1 MPNSLPGTATLSTTL
16 QCTNAVV
23 LHSRE
28 SALRYIFNPL
38 ITCLLS
44 SHGHY
49 QTPYVHVMSM
59 HIKGMCIPREYYLYT
74 QRILFVYPENTICT
88 PMEYYLYTQSI
99 LFAHPGNNT
108 CISMHTLGRPCEQ
121 SERPGWSGPPEHR
134 HWAAGPLSLSLI

>member
-1 MPNSLPGTATLSTTL
+1 MPNSLPGTATLNTTL

-59 HIKGMCIPREYYLYT
+59 HVKGMCIPREYYLYT

-99 LFAHPGNNT
+99 LFLH
-108 CISMHTLGRPCEQ
+108 ILGIIQVLVCTPWEDRVN
-121 SERPGWSGPPEHR
+121 RIRKAWLA
-134 HWAAGPLSLSLI
+134 WTT